1 MCLSLCLDITCEYA
15 KREERAGL
23 AAQLAS
29 FQPSRELNE
38 ETVRQLRS
46 GDVEG
51 IVKGLRERGY
61 SDVDPEE
68 VRAVVDSLQ
77 SPRSC
82 RIRARRVD
90 GAAEDACSFC
100 DSVRKE
106 VVKLVEGPGV
116 TICDRCIDNASADV
130 ARAMIT
136 T

>member
-1 MCLSLCLDITCEYA
+1 MCVSLCLEIMCEYD

-29 FQPSRELNE
+29 FEPNREVNE
-38 ETVRQLRS
+38 EIVRKLRS

-51 IVKGLRERGY
+51 IVKELREQGY
-61 SDVDPEE
+61 SNVDPEE
-68 VRAVVDSLQ
+68 IRAVVDSRK

-82 RIRARRVD
+82 PIHAGRVD
-90 GAAEDACSFC
+90 GAAKDACSFC

-106 VVKLVEGPGV
+106 VVRLVEGPGV
-116 TICDRCIDNASADV
+116 TICDRCIDNASSDV
-130 ARAMIT
+130 VRAMIT